1 MPNNNTMDWGTIA
14 LLIAQYGLPFAERVW
29 EKWQKGDAPT
39 ATDWTELGALAAQMS
54 KGRMLAA
61 ITRAGMDPNSDQ
73 AKALLNAAA
82 G

>member
-1 MPNNNTMDWGTIA
+1 MNWATIA
-14 LLIAQYGLPFAERVW
+14 LLIAQYGLPFAQKIW

-39 ATDWTELGALAAQMS
+39 AADWTELSALAAETS
-54 KGRMLAA
+54 KSRMLAA

-73 AKALLNAAA
+73 AKALMNAAA